1 MWLLLLLPTT
11 QILVWITKD
20 EWEGAPFL
28 PFDSRKSFC
37 FTAQKHPLLQ
47 QPENIEHIEFYNNQ

>member
-1 MWLLLLLPTT
+1 MWLLLLLSTI
-11 QILVWITKD
+11 QIQVRITND
-20 EWEGAPFL
+20 ISEGAPFL

-37 FTAQKHPLLQ
+37 FTAHKHPLLQ